1 MHTLNIYLK
10 LYSWSSTGTSPDR
23 PIQFPCLQMETGL
36 SKWPIYRPFWS
47 PERLCTYKSLD
58 VYIIMYF
65 AMKGII
71 PLGILN
77 ILLHYS
83 LSYHSLHCGCFGPPV
98 CAHNSKMASLGS
110 PSGKPLS
117 ADDELIWNFAVL
129 WTRERRSATFRESQ
143 NHKLQ
148 LGFFPLPSPSR
159 AKFQQQWLHNL
170 FDVTF
175 CELLTIIFLSGAARL
190 HSFKVLPEYNR
201 MCWIPTPTVLETKTH
216 LVYTYTYKNAHI
228 FSYSPLFLHF
238 QYHF

>member
-1 MHTLNIYLK
+1 M
-10 LYSWSSTGTSPDR
+10 GTSPDR

-36 SKWPIYRPFWS
+36 SKWPIYRPFWN
-47 PERLCTYKSLD
+47 PERLRTYKSLD

-98 CAHNSKMASLGS
+98 CTHNSKMASLGS

-170 FDVTF
+170 FDVTSNNYIPF
-175 CELLTIIFLSGAARL
+175 WGCKITQFQSVAWIQQNVLNSHTHIPGNKNTLGVYL
-190 HSFKVLPEYNR
+190 HIQK
-201 MCWIPTPTVLETKTH
+201 C
-216 LVYTYTYKNAHI
+216 AH
-228 FSYSPLFLHF
+228 F
-238 QYHF
+238 

>member
-1 MHTLNIYLK
+1 
-10 LYSWSSTGTSPDR
+10 
-23 PIQFPCLQMETGL
+23 METQL

-98 CAHNSKMASLGS
+98 CTHNSKMASLGS

-117 ADDELIWNFAVL
+117 TDDEPIWNFAVL
-129 WTRERRSATFRESQ
+129 WTRENKCHIQRKPKSQAAVRLFSTTFTLTSQISATVVTQFVWRHFLWTSNNYIPFWGCKITQFQSVAWIQQ
-143 NHKLQ
+143 NVLNSHTHIPGNKNTLGVYLHIHK
-148 LGFFPLPSPSR
+148 
-159 AKFQQQWLHNL
+159 
-170 FDVTF
+170 
-175 CELLTIIFLSGAARL
+175 C
-190 HSFKVLPEYNR
+190 
-201 MCWIPTPTVLETKTH
+201 
-216 LVYTYTYKNAHI
+216 AH
-228 FSYSPLFLHF
+228 F
-238 QYHF
+238 